1 MDHIKALRSAEDS
14 RIRELEARFLDSVKN
29 TIQSTDWS
37 DVERRLMAGNAPD
50 MVVGALSWG
59 NYDPSDLLEGGFWAA
74 SGITAEYLAEVITTS
89 TEVSFVLTDP
99 NALKWIEQYAA
110 DEIVAISDSQREAV
124 KEIVLAGYRDGI
136 TYQEQ
141 ARMIRQIV
149 GLDPRR
155 AIAVTNLENRL
166 RKKGKFSEDQIAKK
180 SAKYA
185 KRLLNQ
191 RARTIAVQE
200 AVTAAAQGFY
210 ETTKGAV
217 GRGILDPQKYAGY
230 RIVTGDERLCPH
242 CSALAGETR
251 ELPDGVYRSTGSHT
265 PKVHV
270 LCRCVEGIQETGA
283 EKGVQGIGTK
293 QTKRA
298 SGMGSATIIF
308 DCQKVKRKDGILFVP
323 TIPLIEGVYE
333 QWGLRVLRDYK
344 EFSPY
349 SHWLHGVPVVV
360 NHEDVTPEARRVG
373 QLFDIVNKPEG
384 RKTAA
389 TTRFFE
395 IDLTQRELEA
405 LLSGEPHDGSLR
417 WECYLVDEPGTWTDP
432 RTGEVKEYDVKEVG
446 PYVFHEYSFVK
457 QGVVSTQDGAG
468 FNMQCKDCK
477 SSRSPI
483 APGGADMDE
492 EQIKA
497 ILKEAISPL
506 VDRIDALEQKNAAL
520 EGEQQSIKE
529 TMAARVEA
537 EQKERFLSKIKP
549 AFLQK
554 AEELW
559 QECKQA
565 GYLEFEAKHPEMIVS
580 HQTKELKG
588 QAMVGNEPEF
598 NLAAKQAERNRKFNQ
613 RRR

>member
-74 SGITAEYLAEVITTS
+74 SGIAAEYLAEVITTS

-110 DEIVAISDSQREAV
+110 DEIVAITDSQREAV

-230 RIVTGDERLCPH
+230 RIVTGDERLCPQ

-251 ELPDGVYRSTGSHT
+251 ELPDGVYPSTGSHT

-270 LCRCVEGIQETGA
+270 LCRCVEGIQEKGA

-298 SGMGSATIIF
+298 SGMGRATIIF
-308 DCQKVKRKDGILFVP
+308 DCQKVKRKDGILYIP
-323 TIPLIEGVYE
+323 TVPLIEGVYE

-349 SHWLHGVPVVV
+349 SHWLHGLPVVV

-384 RKTAA
+384 RKTTA

-457 QGVVSTQDGAG
+457 QGVVSTKDGAG
-468 FNMQCKDCK
+468 FNMQCKDCN
-477 SSRSPI
+477 SLSY
-483 APGGADMDE
+483 APGGGATMEIE
-492 EQIKA
+492 EIQTA
-497 ILKEAISPL
+497 INEAIEPL
-506 VDRIDALEQKNAAL
+506 INRIDALEQKNAAL
-520 EGEQQSIKE
+520 EGEQKNIQ
-529 TMAARVEA
+529 AALEARIEA
-537 EQKERFLSKIKP
+537 EQKERFLSKLKP
-549 AFLQK
+549 AFLEQGD
-554 AEELW
+554 ELW
-559 QECKQA
+559 QECKQT
-565 GYLEFEAKHPEMIVS
+565 GYLDFEANHPEMIAS
-580 HQTKELKG
+580 FPSLGLKG
-588 QAMVGNEPEF
+588 QSIPEEPETF
-598 NLAAKQAERNRKFNQ
+598 NLAAKQAERNKRCNM

>member
-14 RIRELEARFLDSVKN
+14 RIRELEARFLESIRG
-29 TIQSTDWS
+29 TIEGTDWH
-37 DVERRLMAGNAPD
+37 EIEMRLLSGNAPD
-50 MVVGALSWG
+50 MVTGALAWG
-59 NYDPSDLLEGGFWAA
+59 NYDPTDILEGGFWAA
-74 SGITAEYLAEVITTS
+74 SGITAEYLEEIITTN
-89 TEVSFVLTDP
+89 TKVSLTLTDP
-99 NALKWIEQYAA
+99 NALAWIDKYAA
-110 DEIVAISDSQREAV
+110 DEIVAITDSQRAAV
-124 KEIVLAGYRDGI
+124 KEIVQAGYRDGI
-136 TYQEQ
+136 TYQKQ
-141 ARMIRQIV
+141 AREIKKIV

-155 AIAVTNLENRL
+155 ANAVRNLESRL
-166 RKKGKFSEDQIAKK
+166 RKKGRFTEDQIAKK
-180 SAKYA
+180 SDKYA

-200 AVTAAAQGFY
+200 ATTAGAQGFY
-210 ETTKGAV
+210 ETTKDAV
-217 GRGILDPQKYAGY
+217 RRGILDPLKYTAY
-230 RIVTGDERLCPH
+230 RIVTGDDRLCPD
-242 CSALAGETR
+242 CSVLAYETR
-251 ELPDGVYRSTGSHT
+251 SLPDGVYPSTGSHT

-270 LCRCVEGIQETGA
+270 LCRCVEGVREIGKIQA
-283 EKGVQGIGTK
+283 
-293 QTKRA
+293 KRA
-298 SGMGSATIIF
+298 SGVGQANIVF
-308 DCQKVKRKDGILFVP
+308 DCQGVKRKDGILHVP
-323 TIPLIEGVYE
+323 TIPLVEGVYE
-333 QWGLRVLRDYK
+333 QWGLRVFRDYG
-344 EFSPY
+344 EFSQY

-360 NHEDVTPEARRVG
+360 NHEDVSPEARRIG
-373 QLFDIVNKPEG
+373 QLFDITNKSDG
-384 RKTAA
+384 RKTSAV
-389 TTRFFE
+389 TRFYE
-395 IDLTQRELEA
+395 IDLTQRELDA
-405 LLSGEPHDGSLR
+405 LLSGNPHDGSLR
-417 WECYLVDEPGTWTDP
+417 WECYLVDEPGSWTNP
-432 RTGEVKEYDVKEVG
+432 VTGETKEYDVREVG

-457 QGVVSTQDGAG
+457 QGVISTQDGAG

-477 SSRSPI
+477 SSELSN
-483 APGGADMDE
+483 APGGADME
-492 EQIKA
+492 TEQMKA
-497 ILKEAISPL
+497 LLDEAIGPL

>member
-50 MVVGALSWG
+50 MVTGALAWG
-59 NYDPSDLLEGGFWAA
+59 NYDPTDILEGGFWAA
-74 SGITAEYLAEVITTS
+74 SGLMADYLEEIITTH
-89 TEVSFVLTDP
+89 TKVSLTLTDP
-99 NALKWIEQYAA
+99 NALKWIDKYAA
-110 DEIVAISDSQREAV
+110 DEIVAITDSQRAAV
-124 KEIVLAGYRDGI
+124 KEIIEAGYRDGI
-136 TYQEQ
+136 TYQKQ
-141 ARMIRQIV
+141 AQAIKKIV

-155 AIAVTNLENRL
+155 ANAVKNLESRL
-166 RKKGKFSEDQIAKK
+166 RKKGRFTEDQIAKK
-180 SAKYA
+180 SDKYA

-200 AVTAAAQGFY
+200 ATTAGAQGSY
-210 ETTKGAV
+210 ETTKSAV
-217 GRGILDPQKYAGY
+217 GRGILDPQKYVGY
-230 RIVTGDERLCPH
+230 RIVTGDERLCPE
-242 CSALAGETR
+242 CYGLMGETR
-251 ELPDGVYRSTGSHT
+251 ELPDGVYKSTGSVT
-265 PKVHV
+265 AKVHI
-270 LCRCVEGIQETGA
+270 LCRCVEGVREIAKNQA
-283 EKGVQGIGTK
+283 
-293 QTKRA
+293 KRA
-298 SGMGSATIIF
+298 SGIGRANIVF
-308 DCQKVKRKDGILFVP
+308 DCQGVKRKDGILYVP
-323 TIPLIEGVYE
+323 TIPLVEGVYE
-333 QWGLRVLRDYK
+333 QWGLRVFRDYG
-344 EFSPY
+344 EFSQY
-349 SHWLHGVPVVV
+349 SHWLHGLPVVV

-457 QGVVSTQDGAG
+457 QGVISTQDGAG

-554 AEELW
+554 ADELW